1 MRTRLLPG
9 LAALTLAG
17 CAGGASTTPEAPP
30 QDPIPIGA
38 IPEGKTYEGTIHEGT
53 IYGGTSTPVRGPS
66 SGDWVV
72 SIVGTPFLLVFRSV
86 VCVSSVVIAAP
97 FSAMLAL
104 ADAPEGLETLGD
116 GVTQNCAGPYVL
128 RPGDVS

>member
-1 MRTRLLPG
+1 MMRTRLLPG
-9 LAALTLAG
+9 LAALALAG
-17 CAGGASTTPEAPP
+17 CAGGATTPPEAPP
-30 QDPIPIGA
+30 QGPIPIGA
-38 IPEGKTYEGTIHEGT
+38 IPHEETIHEGT
-53 IYGGTSTPVRGPS
+53 VYGGTSTPVRGPS
-66 SGDWVV
+66 SGDWAV

-104 ADAPEGLETLGD
+104 ADAPEGLEVLGD